1 MSLLG
6 ERVAS
11 KGSQQETTGG
21 GGVMESRSLCACGR
35 PGPGRGRDAAPSG
48 RLQLGR
54 LRRGAVRGPGLGS
67 PHGAAG
73 CGAGGAGAAG
83 GALRGSVGS
92 FGSSYYRLVP
102 FSFGVV
108 GFSVSLFGVFFVFC
122 GGFKGK
128 PKGKLATWRGVRKK
142 RSCVSVLGG
151 ALRGKR
157 NKVKAGLGME

>member
-1 MSLLG
+1 MKRQYACGCVSLLG
-6 ERVAS
+6 ERFAS
-11 KGSQQETTGG
+11 KGSQQETTG

-35 PGPGRGRDAAPSG
+35 PGPGRGRDAAPFG

-83 GALRGSVGS
+83 GALRGSVGF

-108 GFSVSLFGVFFVFC
+108 GFPFWSLFCFLWWFQRETQRKTRHFERC
-122 GGFKGK
+122 
-128 PKGKLATWRGVRKK
+128 PKEKAQ
-142 RSCVSVLGG
+142 
-151 ALRGKR
+151 LRQCFGR
-157 NKVKAGLGME
+157 CPSREAR